1 MAFTASEN
9 ERREITKSKWTNA
22 KSSGHHFSS
31 KVRKQQA
38 MQCWVKASTMT
49 IKCKGS
55 AYSFRGHLE

>member
-31 KVRKQQA
+31 KVRKA
-38 MQCWVKASTMT
+38 FSTD
-49 IKCKGS
+49 
-55 AYSFRGHLE
+55 AYCI